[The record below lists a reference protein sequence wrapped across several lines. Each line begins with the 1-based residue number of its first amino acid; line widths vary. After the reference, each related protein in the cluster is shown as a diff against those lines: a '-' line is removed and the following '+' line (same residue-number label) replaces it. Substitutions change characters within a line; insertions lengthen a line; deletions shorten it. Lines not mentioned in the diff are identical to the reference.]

1 MDRRVGRGDEQMNAE
16 QQELFEIKME
26 DRMGRGFLYTGK
38 NAIANFRK
46 YVEAYI
52 DSNNAGRVS
61 DSAFEIVE
69 RAMVDVGELRPIVLE
84 AEKPELT
91 VEQYRAMPVRQ
102 IQLKY
107 RSDPGFK
114 AGVEKL
120 IANDQI

>member
-1 MDRRVGRGDEQMNAE
+1 MNDT
-16 QQELFEIKME
+16 QKDIFEEKME
-26 DRMGRGFLYTGK
+26 ERMARGFLYTGK

-69 RAMVDVGELRPIVLE
+69 RAMVDDGELRPIVVE
-84 AEKPELT
+84 EEPELT
-91 VEQYRAMPVRQ
+91 LQEYRSMPVRQ

-107 RSDPGFK
+107 RSDPAFK

-120 IANDQI
+120 IANGLI